1 MIYISNSKPSFTPS
15 SSPNL
20 SDSTSLE
27 APCSAESGAMPD
39 RRPYRGQAQDKEAV
53 RAFLAQPLDLGYR
66 RLLPNR
72 LALAPL
78 AGFTDQFFREI
89 CQEYGAGLGVT
100 ELASAR
106 SLRFQGNLGKTYRYL
121 ATSPREGRTSLQLFG
136 EEAADFRQ
144 ALHLILQDSRLT
156 QPPQN
161 MEMPEPGRET
171 EGQKTITFKDPAGL
185 KAQKGDVFFKPFMID
200 INMGCPAPKVQK
212 TGSGAALMKDIPRA
226 KAIVRETVQTLHE
239 YYEETGFPCPVSVK
253 YRLGPTEGNIC
264 VEEFTEA
271 MTEAGAA
278 FLAIHA
284 RTTEAGFSGRA
295 AWEKVAGC
303 RKWTQLPIYINGDI
317 RDLASAGE
325 ALVASAC
332 DGVMIGRAAVH
343 DPWLFASL
351 LDPDFVVTGALRKK
365 LMIRH
370 LEGLLTVKEER
381 VAVREFRSVLTV
393 YLKGTSQAKRARA
406 SLMEISEAKALKAAI
421 EALPLEE

>member
-1 MIYISNSKPSFTPS
+1 MSESTP
-15 SSPNL
+15 L
-20 SDSTSLE
+20 SASTSLSAS
-27 APCSAESGAMPD
+27 APLSTSSPSPLLAPTSKAPVFSDISDSSAEL
-39 RRPYRGQAQDKEAV
+39 RPYGGKVEDEEAV
-53 RAFLAQPLDLGYR
+53 RTYLAQPLSLGYQR
-66 RLLPNR
+66 TLPNR

-106 SLRFQGNLGKTYRYL
+106 SLRFQGNLGKTYQYL
-121 ATSPREGRTSLQLFG
+121 ATSPRERRTSLQLFG
-136 EEAADFRQ
+136 EEPADFRQ
-144 ALHLILQDSRLT
+144 ALRLILQDPRLT
-156 QPPQN
+156 QQPSS
-161 MEMPEPGRET
+161 RE
-171 EGQKTITFKDPAGL
+171 EN
-185 KAQKGDVFFKPFMID
+185 VFFKPFMID

-226 KAIVRETVQTLHE
+226 QAIVRETVQTLHE

-264 VEEFTEA
+264 VEDFTEA

-303 RKWTQLPIYINGDI
+303 RKRTQVPIYINGDI
-317 RDLASAGE
+317 SDLKTAGE

-343 DPWLFASL
+343 APWLFASL
-351 LDPDFVVTGALRKK
+351 LDPDFLVTGALRKK
-365 LMIRH
+365 LMLRH
-370 LEGLLTVKEER
+370 LEGLLTVKEEK

-393 YLKGTSQAKRARA
+393 YLKGTSQAKRNRA
-406 SLMEISEAKALKAAI
+406 SLMGISEAKLLQEAI
-421 EALPLEE
+421 KALPLDD

>member
-1 MIYISNSKPSFTPS
+1 MIFISNSKPNSK
-15 SSPNL
+15 PNSIL
-20 SDSTSLE
+20 
-27 APCSAESGAMPD
+27 AESGVMPD
-39 RRPYRGQAQDKEAV
+39 RRPYGGQAQDGEAV
-53 RAFLAQPLDLGYR
+53 RDFLAQPLALGYR

-144 ALHLILQDSRLT
+144 ALRLILQDSRLT
-156 QPPQN
+156 QMPPN
-161 MEMPEPGRET
+161 MERPELGREAVSQ
-171 EGQKTITFKDPAGL
+171 EVAGQEAAGKEALAFKDPAAL
-185 KAQKGDVFFKPFMID
+185 EALKGDDFFKPFMID

-226 KAIVRETVQTLHE
+226 QAIVRETVQTLHE

-303 RKWTQLPIYINGDI
+303 RKRTQVPIYINGDI
-317 RDLASAGE
+317 GDLASAGE

-351 LDPDFVVTGALRKK
+351 LDPTFVVTGALRKK

-406 SLMEISEAKALKAAI
+406 SLMEISEAKVLKAAI
-421 EALPLEE
+421 ETLPLED

>member
-1 MIYISNSKPSFTPS
+1 MSISQSMNVSGSMNVSTSMNFSKSM
-15 SSPNL
+15 NL
-20 SDSTSLE
+20 SQSMNLSKSLASTSEL
-27 APCSAESGAMPD
+27 
-39 RRPYRGQAQDKEAV
+39 RPYEGQAQDGEAV
-53 RAFLAQPLDLGYR
+53 RAYLAQPLALGYGR
-66 RLLPNR
+66 VLPNR

-121 ATSPREGRTSLQLFG
+121 ATSPRERRTSLQLFG
-136 EEAADFRQ
+136 EEPADFRQ
-144 ALHLILQDSRLT
+144 ALRLILQDPRLT
-156 QPPQN
+156 TQ
-161 MEMPEPGRET
+161 
-171 EGQKTITFKDPAGL
+171 AGAEQGMDFL
-185 KAQKGDVFFKPFMID
+185 KPFMID

-226 KAIVRETVQTLHE
+226 QAIVRETVQTLHE

-253 YRLGPTEGNIC
+253 YRLGPSEGNIC

-303 RKWTQLPIYINGDI
+303 RKRTQVPIYINGDVA
-317 RDLASAGE
+317 DLGSAGE
-325 ALVASAC
+325 ALLASGC
-332 DGVMIGRAAVH
+332 DGVMIGRAAIH

-351 LDPDFVVTGALRKK
+351 LDPTFVVTGALRKK
-365 LMIRH
+365 LMLRH
-370 LEGLLTVKEER
+370 LEGLLTVKDER

-393 YLKGTSQAKRARA
+393 YLKGTAQAKKARA
-406 SLMEISEAKALKAAI
+406 TLMEITEAKALKEAI
-421 EALPLEE
+421 LALPLED